1 MRRTRKLKKKFNAFV
16 NQLSPDECR
25 EQLVLAYMQMERCQD
40 VLRGEDVEPVEMEDN
55 GLSSDLELFYLCKK
69 VREELDSCDDDKP
82 NRITFDV
89 EFDTS
94 SAVELIK
101 DLRKEIGGLHKNITF
116 DDLFKPDKKTIDA
129 IKAWGRKN
137 LGKKFRIGDEVWY
150 MFGDKIQHG
159 AIDYPMTDT
168 DGVTIYMTMEGHT
181 TAECETFRSLEEL
194 IEHLKSTTNEH
205 YDK

>member
-1 MRRTRKLKKKFNAFV
+1 MKKARKLRKRFNAFV

-25 EQLVLAYMQMERCQD
+25 EQLVLAYLQMERCQD
-40 VLRGEDVEPVEMEDN
+40 VLRGEDVAPVEMEDN

-69 VREELDSCDDDKP
+69 VREELESPDSLVAMLTLVFKGEADKKEEDAEDEEDDED
-82 NRITFDV
+82 
-89 EFDTS
+89 E
-94 SAVELIK
+94 K
-101 DLRKEIGGLHKNITF
+101 DEEEDYRYL
-116 DDLFKPDKKTIDA
+116 KPDKETIEA

-159 AIDYPMTDT
+159 AIDYPMTDS

-205 YDK
+205 YGK